1 MSSTPSL
8 RLPLAKEPT
17 GTPGDE
23 LLARPRSRRIEG
35 RTLFTVAVVGLL
47 VYLVM
52 GPLAMLLYS
61 SLRQSGGLLPFDDKA
76 VWTLQNYADIFL
88 APQTYTLLLTTL
100 VVGAG
105 SLAVSFSLAIF
116 MAWLVERTT
125 TRLSGL
131 IYAVM
136 IASLGIPSAI
146 AAITWT
152 LLLNP
157 VNGLVN
163 LAFRGVLGISDPLAQ
178 GPFDIYTVA
187 GMIFVQGL
195 ALAPIT
201 FLLVVAAF
209 RAIDASLEEAAAT
222 SGATQ
227 RTTFRRITIRLLTP
241 AILSA
246 LVYQFVTVV
255 ETFDVPVVIGLRS
268 NILLLSTEVYRQV
281 HPASGLSNFGIAS
294 VNGMLLLV
302 LSIGPLIYYNW
313 VIARS
318 SRYASISGHGFRV
331 RRMDLGR
338 WSIVTG
344 LVVLFFTLVVFILPV
359 AVLVWTSLQPFFA
372 VPSAESIKRLTL
384 DGYKELLG
392 GPLLQGV
399 IVNTAILAIATSL
412 ATVTMGTLI
421 AWIVVRSRSRWRSAL
436 DALAFLPHAMPGVI
450 IAVAI
455 LLMYLLIPI
464 PVYGTIWI
472 IVIAL
477 ATQWVSLSSRLMGGS
492 IAALSRQLEEA
503 AETSGASFAQILRR
517 IVLPLVRP
525 AAVNGV
531 LLVILLTV
539 GNLTM
544 PLVLS
549 SSASQTLST
558 LVYFQWYTGN
568 VQVTAVAGV
577 VLVAFTVVLSLFLR
591 RVSITDAFKG

>member
-1 MSSTPSL
+1 VRSPRSL
-8 RLPLAKEPT
+8 PVPFARHPT
-17 GTPGDE
+17 GAPDGD
-23 LLARPRSRRIEG
+23 LLAAPRSRRIEP
-35 RTLFTVAVVGLL
+35 RTLFNIAVVGLL
-47 VYLVM
+47 IYLVM

-61 SLRQSGGLLPFDDKA
+61 SLRQSGGLLPFDESGI
-76 VWTLQNYADIFL
+76 WTLQNYVDIFL
-88 APQTYTLLLTTL
+88 APLTYRLLATTL

-105 SLAVSFSLAIF
+105 ALAVSFSVAIF

-157 VNGLVN
+157 TNGLVN
-163 LAFRGVLGISDPLAQ
+163 LALRGVLGISDPTAQ
-178 GPFDIYTVA
+178 GPLDIYTIA
-187 GMIFVQGL
+187 GMVFVQGL

-222 SGATQ
+222 SGAEP

-241 AILSA
+241 ALLSA

-255 ETFDVPVVIGLRS
+255 ETFDVPLVIGLRS

-294 VNGMLLLV
+294 VNGMLLLL

-313 VIARS
+313 IIARS
-318 SRYASISGHGFRV
+318 SRYASITGHGFRV
-331 RRMDLGR
+331 RRIDLGR
-338 WSIVTG
+338 WRFLTG
-344 LVVLFFTLVVFILPV
+344 LIVAFFTLVVFVLPV

-372 VPSAESIKRLTL
+372 VPSPESIARLTL
-384 DGYKELLG
+384 AGYADLLG

-399 IVNTAILAIATSL
+399 IINTAILAVATAL
-412 ATVTMGTLI
+412 ATVALGTLV
-421 AWIVVRSRSRWRSAL
+421 AWIVVRSRSRWRTLL
-436 DALAFLPHAMPGVI
+436 DGLAFMPHAMPGVI
-450 IAVAI
+450 IAVSI
-455 LLMYLLIPI
+455 LLMYLLIPV

-477 ATQWVSLSSRLMGGS
+477 ATQYVSLSSRLMGGS
-492 IAALSRQLEEA
+492 IAQLSRQLEEA
-503 AETSGASFAQILRR
+503 AETSGASFFQILWR

-525 AAVNGV
+525 AAVNGI
-531 LLVILLTV
+531 LLVILLSV

-549 SSASQTLST
+549 SSTSQTLST

-577 VLVAFTVVLSLFLR
+577 VLVAFTVVLSLALR
-591 RVSITDAFKG
+591 RVSITEAFKG

>member
-1 MSSTPSL
+1 VRSLPSVPVPFAQ
-8 RLPLAKEPT
+8 RPADRPE
-17 GTPGDE
+17 D
-23 LLARPRSRRIEG
+23 LLATPRRRIEG
-35 RTLFTVAVVGLL
+35 RTIFTIAVVGLL
-47 VYLVM
+47 VYLVI
-52 GPLAMLLYS
+52 GPLGMLIYS
-61 SLRQSGGLLPFDDKA
+61 SLRQSAGLLPFDETA

-88 APQTYTLLLTTL
+88 SPTTYRLLATTL

-105 SLAVSFSLAIF
+105 SLVVSFSLAIF
-116 MAWLVERTT
+116 MAWMVERTT
-125 TRLSGL
+125 TRLAGL

-163 LAFRGVLGISDPLAQ
+163 LPLRALLGMNDPTAQ

-222 SGATQ
+222 SGAPP

-241 AILSA
+241 ALLSA

-255 ETFDVPVVIGLRS
+255 ETFDVPLVIGLRS

-302 LSIGPLIYYNW
+302 LSIGPLLYYNW

-331 RRMDLGR
+331 RRIDLGP
-338 WSIVTG
+338 WSILTG
-344 LVVLFFTLVVFILPV
+344 LVVLFFTMVVFVLPV

-372 VPSAESIKRLTL
+372 VPSPESIARISL

-399 IVNTAILAIATSL
+399 ILNTAILAVATSL
-412 ATVTMGTLI
+412 ATVTLGTLV
-421 AWIVVRSRSRWRSAL
+421 AWIVVRSRSRWRTAL

-450 IAVAI
+450 IAVSI

-464 PVYGTIWI
+464 PVYGTLWI

-492 IAALSRQLEEA
+492 IAQLSRSLEEA
-503 AETSGASFAQILRR
+503 AETSGASFVQILRR

-525 AAVNGV
+525 AAVNGI
-531 LLVILLTV
+531 LLVILLSV

-544 PLVLS
+544 PLVLAS
-549 SSASQTLST
+549 SKSQTLST

-577 VLVAFTVVLSLFLR
+577 VLVAFTVILSLFLR
-591 RVSITDAFKG
+591 RVSITQAFSG

>member
-1 MSSTPSL
+1 VRSLPSL
-8 RLPLAKEPT
+8 PLPFARQPAD
-17 GTPGDE
+17 TPGDE
-23 LLARPRSRRIEG
+23 VVGTRRRRIEG
-35 RTLFTVAVVGLL
+35 RTIFTIAVIGLL
-47 VYLVM
+47 VYLVI
-52 GPLAMLLYS
+52 GPLAMLVYS
-61 SLRQSGGLLPFDDKA
+61 SLRQSNGLLPFDDTA

-88 APQTYTLLLTTL
+88 SSTTYRLLATTL

-116 MAWLVERTT
+116 MAWMVERTT

-157 VNGLVN
+157 VNGLIN
-163 LAFRGVLGISDPLAQ
+163 LALRGLLGMNDPTAQ
-178 GPFDIYTVA
+178 GPLDVYTVA

-222 SGATQ
+222 SGAQ
-227 RTTFRRITIRLLTP
+227 PRTTFRRITIRLLTP
-241 AILSA
+241 ALLSA

-255 ETFDVPVVIGLRS
+255 ESFDVPLVIGLRS
-268 NILLLSTEVYRQV
+268 GILLLPTEVYRQV

-294 VNGMLLLV
+294 VNGMLLLL
-302 LSIGPLIYYNW
+302 LSVAPLLYYNW

-331 RRMDLGR
+331 RRLDLGR
-338 WSIVTG
+338 WGIVAG
-344 LVVLFFTLVVFILPV
+344 LVVLFFTLVVFVLPV

-372 VPSAESIKRLTL
+372 VPSPESIARISL
-384 DGYKELLG
+384 DGYKDLLG

-412 ATVTMGTLI
+412 ATVTLGTLV
-421 AWIVVRSRSRWRSAL
+421 AWIVVRSRSRWRTTL

-450 IAVAI
+450 IAVSI
-455 LLMYLLIPI
+455 LLTYLLVPI

-492 IAALSRQLEEA
+492 IAQLSRQLEEA
-503 AETSGASFAQILRR
+503 AETSGASFAQILWR

-525 AAVNGV
+525 AVINGI
-531 LLVILLTV
+531 LLVILLSV

-544 PLVLS
+544 PLVLA
-549 SSASQTLST
+549 SANSQTLST

-591 RVSITDAFKG
+591 RVSITEAFSS